1 MKTMFMRTRMYL
13 CEDKENQIKIANDFN
28 KSSKRRFR
36 TLEKAYALSMKESI
50 ILLSNLPDPNN
61 KRYSIL
67 KSKRLKVRNT
77 IEGNYM
83 CNSMKKRGL

>member
-61 KRYSIL
+61 KRYL
-67 KSKRLKVRNT
+67 FLRVN
-77 IEGNYM
+77 
-83 CNSMKKRGL
+83 GLRFVIR